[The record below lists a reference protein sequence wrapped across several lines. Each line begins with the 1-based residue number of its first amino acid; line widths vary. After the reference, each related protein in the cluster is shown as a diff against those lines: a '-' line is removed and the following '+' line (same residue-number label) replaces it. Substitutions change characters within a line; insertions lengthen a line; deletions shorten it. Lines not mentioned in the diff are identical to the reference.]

1 MGSTETEG
9 VKMGESLLLTCHEA
23 RELLGG
29 ISRTTLN
36 RWANEWG
43 LRKVGH
49 RFVRA
54 DIVEAVSKHGL
65 IQNGGKSDGSND
77 GADDLRD

>member
-1 MGSTETEG
+1 MGDNDATG
-9 VKMGESLLLTCHEA
+9 VKMGKTLLLTCNEA

-29 ISRTTLN
+29 ISSTTLN

-49 RFVRA
+49 RFVRS
-54 DIVEAVSKHGL
+54 DIVDAVSKHGL